1 MMTSNPSPTFNLVNQ
16 ALIDANPF
24 SQPPYVNVKQIWE
37 ESFVDLEDLNRHASD
52 AVFKALAEI
61 RNGRYSTTSLLITA
75 QDGTGKT
82 HLISRI
88 RHHLQTREST
98 FFVYCNKVSSLSQIK
113 AGFQSSLSE
122 SLGHIGSQGVRQ
134 WQELATMIFNV
145 ARSVSNPRVSPVT
158 SQRLIETFSASD
170 ILKIRQWIDTA
181 LKKYAAARPN
191 LVRDPDVLKAILWT
205 LSSGIDGQALYA
217 MNWLAGKEIAG
228 YKAEELRLP
237 SQNQSFDVV
246 LQVLDFISDCSELV
260 LCFDE
265 LDSPEYDESGLHK
278 SQVIAGLVKD
288 LFENLNRGVILSVMM
303 PGTWAERVKL
313 LPPGVWNKVSAQG
326 NPYDLE
332 YMSEDHIISLVRLF
346 LDGFYQEK
354 NLEPPHPLYPFK
366 EDELREMAIEKLTA
380 REVLKW
386 CRENCK
392 PSEMIEPVIAED
404 LVESAFLQERD
415 NLSPDCLDDNYLVA
429 DAIYFSLER
438 LINVRIANV
447 LIQDVTKNVK
457 KRGGRDQHLN
467 FKIMGEENGAPV
479 VIGVAVLQ
487 HDGGRTLAAGFKRLL
502 DHQDQFGLT
511 RGSLVR
517 SKAKPMTKFM
527 QTKYLQPFV
536 GAGGEFVNLL
546 YEEISPLIALMN
558 VSRKG
563 EVDYK
568 LSDDQIN
575 QFIQDKGKTYSL
587 GGFSALIEEIMSD
600 PSYQVPDLEEEL
612 ETSEVQADTLP
623 GDDQESNLDELL
635 D

>member
-1 MMTSNPSPTFNLVNQ
+1 MMISNPSPTFNLVNQ

-24 SQPPYVNVKQIWE
+24 SQPPYVNLKQIWG
-37 ESFVDLEDLNRHASD
+37 ESFIDLEDLNRHASD
-52 AVFKALAEI
+52 AVFKALEEI
-61 RNGRYSTTSLLITA
+61 KDGRYSTTSLLITA

-88 RHHLQTREST
+88 RHHLQARGST

-122 SLGHIGSQGVRQ
+122 SLAHTGSTEVRQ

-145 ARSVSNPRVSPVT
+145 ARSFSNPRVSPVT
-158 SQRLIETFSASD
+158 PQRLIEKFRASE
-170 ILKIRQWIDTA
+170 ILKIRQWIDAA
-181 LKKYAAARPN
+181 LKNYAAARPN
-191 LVRDPDVLKAILWT
+191 LVKDPDVLKAILWT
-205 LSSGIDGQALYA
+205 LSSDVNGQALYA

-246 LQVLDFISDCSELV
+246 LQVLDLISDCSELV

-366 EDELREMAIEKLTA
+366 ENELRGMAIEKLTA

-392 PSEMIEPVIAED
+392 PADDEVTEVED

-429 DAIYFSLER
+429 DAIYFSLRR

-467 FKIMGEENGAPV
+467 FKVIGEENGAPV

-511 RGSLVR
+511 RGCLVR
-517 SKAKPMTKFM
+517 SKTKKMTKFM
-527 QTKYLQPFV
+527 KAKYLEKFIEK
-536 GAGGEFVNLL
+536 GGEFVNLRH
-546 YEEISPLIALMN
+546 EEISPLIALMN
-558 VSRKG
+558 VGHKG
-563 EVDYK
+563 EIDYK

-575 QFIQDKGKTYSL
+575 QFIEQKGKTYAL
-587 GGFSALIEEIMSD
+587 GYFSALIEEIMSD